1 MTGNVTQPSMGLS
14 GGMYVA
20 VALRDG
26 MKMVKELLYETPAE
40 YVLESVNGGQRLT
53 VPRENVESIAGVAAV
68 VTPGKHRE

>member
-20 VALRDG
+20 VALRYG

-40 YVLESVNGGQRLT
+40 YVLESVNGGERLT

-68 VTPGKHRE
+68 VAPGKHRE